1 MFYRHAKPYSGF
13 ICLGRY
19 KYYFVPMNWNEEFQ
33 TLETNR
39 SG

>member
-1 MFYRHAKPYSGF
+1 MFYRHAESYSVLYVWGD
-13 ICLGRY
+13 I